1 MTIATIVE
9 ISRTHAQ
16 LQTENEMN
24 KPPVSKQ
31 ATHVAT
37 TASVL
42 VLLSI
47 PPVGAFAD
55 DREAAAAD
63 QRTASHHPERQV
75 KRING
80 VAVTGVNSVAGKP
93 FFSWG
98 EPFGAS
104 FNFPTMGAL
113 NSNGPSPLP
122 LTENSPKST
131 VLVTWIDRV
140 FLALFNK
147 PPDYV
152 INPAWLNVPL
162 RDVPVNVD
170 FAFMQTMPLRGV
182 REAEPL
188 ELAQA
193 EPAGDIT
200 LGQWLRA
207 SGAATIECSGDT
219 ATIKLR
225 MNNLV
230 PNRIYSVW
238 ATMGAPTPPGSPA
251 PNAFPIPLGGAPNT
265 FMTDENGDG
274 MFKRWIRFCP
284 LNPQSSGGSPLLF
297 IDVHFNSKHQTYGAI
312 VAPGFID
319 GNWPGIITFSH
330 VVFPVN
336 VALLDD

>member
-1 MTIATIVE
+1 MSEFPITDIK
-9 ISRTHAQ
+9 HAI
-16 LQTENEMN
+16 
-24 KPPVSKQ
+24 
-31 ATHVAT
+31 
-37 TASVL
+37 TAASLL
-42 VLLSI
+42 VLLAAPLPS
-47 PPVGAFAD
+47 ALAD
-55 DREAAAAD
+55 DRDPSATDHWRAQSPD
-63 QRTASHHPERQV
+63 RKV
-75 KRING
+75 KRIRG
-80 VAVTGVNSVAGKP
+80 VAVTGVNSILGKP

-113 NSNGPSPLP
+113 NRSGPQPLP
-122 LTENSPKST
+122 LNENTPQSSI
-131 VLVTWIDRV
+131 LVSWIDRT

-152 INPAWLNVPL
+152 LNPAWLNVPL

-170 FAFMQTMPLRGV
+170 FAFMQTAPLRGV

-193 EPAGDIT
+193 EPANDIT
-200 LGQWLRA
+200 LGQWLQA
-207 SGAATIECSGDT
+207 SGAATIECAGEG
-219 ATIKLR
+219 ANIKLR
-225 MNNLV
+225 MSRLI
-230 PNRIYSVW
+230 PNRMYTVW

-274 MFKRWIRFCP
+274 TFKRWVKFCP
-284 LNPQSSGGSPLLF
+284 LDPQSGGSPLLF
-297 IDVHFNSKHQTYGAI
+297 IDVQFNSKHQTYGAV

-319 GNWPGIITFSH
+319 GNWPGLITFSH

-336 VALLDD
+336 VELLDH

>member
-1 MTIATIVE
+1 MKKPLVRKAT
-9 ISRTHAQ
+9 Q
-16 LQTENEMN
+16 
-24 KPPVSKQ
+24 
-31 ATHVAT
+31 VAT

-42 VLLSI
+42 ALLSI
-47 PPVGAFAD
+47 SPLGAHAD
-55 DREAAAAD
+55 GAAAGTSD
-63 QRTASHHPERQV
+63 HWNGNHHPDKQV
-75 KRING
+75 KRIRG
-80 VAVTGVNSVAGKP
+80 VAVTGVNSVMGKP

-113 NSNGPSPLP
+113 NRNGPAPLP
-122 LTENSPKST
+122 LTASSPKST
-131 VLVTWIDRV
+131 ILVTWIDRV

-170 FAFMQTMPLRGV
+170 FAFMQTAPLRGV

-193 EPAGDIT
+193 EPANDIT
-200 LGQWLRA
+200 LGQWLKA
-207 SGAATIECSGDT
+207 NGVATIECSDDT
-219 ATIKLR
+219 ATIRLR
-225 MNNLV
+225 MSNLI
-230 PNRIYSVW
+230 PNRMYSVW

-265 FMTDENGDG
+265 FMTDENGEG
-274 MFKRWIRFCP
+274 AFKRWVKFCP
-284 LNPQSSGGSPLLF
+284 LDPQSSGGSPLLF
-297 IDVHFNSKHQTYGAI
+297 IDVHFNSKHQTYGAV

-336 VALLDD
+336 VELLNN

>member
-1 MTIATIVE
+1 MKNSPVKNAT
-9 ISRTHAQ
+9 R
-16 LQTENEMN
+16 
-24 KPPVSKQ
+24 
-31 ATHVAT
+31 VAT
-37 TASVL
+37 TASML

-47 PPVGAFAD
+47 PLPSAVAD
-55 DREAAAAD
+55 DREAAAYDPGAYD
-63 QRTASHHPERQV
+63 HWNGNRHSGRKA
-75 KRING
+75 KRIRG
-80 VAVTGVNSVAGKP
+80 VAVTGVNSVLGKP

-113 NSNGPSPLP
+113 NRSGPSPLP
-122 LTENSPKST
+122 LNANTPKST
-131 VLVTWIDRV
+131 ILVTWIDRV

-170 FAFMQTMPLRGV
+170 FALMQTAPLRGV

-193 EPAGDIT
+193 EPANDIT
-200 LGQWLRA
+200 LGQWLKGGGVA
-207 SGAATIECSGDT
+207 TIDCSGGAAEVR
-219 ATIKLR
+219 LR
-225 MNNLV
+225 MSNLI
-230 PNRIYSVW
+230 PNRMYSVW

-265 FMTDENGDG
+265 FMTDENGDAA
-274 MFKRWIRFCP
+274 FKRWIKFCP
-284 LNPQSSGGSPLLF
+284 LDAQSSGSPLLF
-297 IDVHFNSKHQTYGAI
+297 IDVHFNSKHQTYGAV

-336 VALLDD
+336 VELLDN